1 MGGRGVAERSRNTMT
16 KPKRIKIIG
25 GGLAGPEAALQAA
38 ALGCEVSLYEMRPTR
53 STEAHQTAD
62 FAELVCSNSLKSE
75 SENTAPW
82 LLKQEMRRAGSFLL
96 AEADASAVPAG
107 HALAVD
113 RVEFSKRVA
122 ARIEAEPRIAVHREE
137 VLALD
142 PDEPDTLTI
151 LATGPLTSPAL
162 TAELTRLTGS
172 GQLAFYDSI
181 SPIVDASTID
191 MSRVYFAA
199 RYDKG
204 TADYINCPFTKEE
217 YDRFLDALTTAEAV
231 PAKPWEQIPVEAAGS
246 KPSTETSSQLIADS
260 SKLSE
265 NAFPPNGQIAPESP
279 LAPQPIHYFEGC
291 LPIEETARRFGP
303 MKPVG
308 LTDPRTGRLPYAV
321 VQLRQENLR
330 ADSYN
335 LVGFQNHLK
344 FSAQARVLRLIPGLE
359 NAAFLRYGQIHR
371 NTYIN
376 APALLTETLQLR
388 AHPSILIAG
397 QLSGVEGYTESIASG
412 LLAGRYAAAL
422 AHGIQPT
429 PAPRLSAN
437 GSLTHYITHAESKR
451 FQPANITFD
460 LLPPLEEE
468 LRRRIRDKKERHRL
482 QCERA
487 LAAWDAWLHASGE
500 NNVADR
506 KSRGTRPVPDNSK
519 VASGVSL
526 SSTPESLDRS
536 LAVQNERSKQ

>member
-1 MGGRGVAERSRNTMT
+1 MKQIQV
-16 KPKRIKIIG
+16 IG

-38 ALGCEVSLYEMRPTR
+38 ALGCQVELYEMRPTR

-82 LLKQEMRRAGSFLL
+82 LLKQEMRRAGSILL

-113 RVEFSKRVA
+113 RVEFSRRVA
-122 ARIEAEPRIAVHREE
+122 ARISAEPRITIHREE
-137 VLALD
+137 VTTLNT
-142 PDEPDTLTI
+142 DEPDTLII

-162 TAELTRLTGS
+162 AAELQRLTGS
-172 GQLAFYDSI
+172 NHLAFYDSI
-181 SPIVDASTID
+181 SPIVDAATID
-191 MSRVYFAA
+191 MDRVFFAA
-199 RYDKG
+199 RYGKG

-217 YDRFLDALTTAEAV
+217 YDRFLDALTTAESV
-231 PAKPWEQIPVEAAGS
+231 PVKPWEAGALSLLSSPTLLSSRSEAEESASLPPTAHTPV
-246 KPSTETSSQLIADS
+246 
-260 SKLSE
+260 
-265 NAFPPNGQIAPESP
+265 
-279 LAPQPIHYFEGC
+279 HYFEGC
-291 LPIEETARRFGP
+291 LPIEETARRGRDTLRFGP

-308 LTDPRTGRLPYAV
+308 LTDPKTGRWPYAV

-344 FSAQARVLRLIPGLE
+344 FGEQARVLRLIPGLE
-359 NAAFLRYGQIHR
+359 NATFLRYGQIHR
-371 NTYIN
+371 NTYID
-376 APALLTETLQLR
+376 APSLLTETLQLR
-388 AHPSILIAG
+388 AHLSILIAG

-422 AHGIQPT
+422 ARGIQPT
-429 PAPRLSAN
+429 PAPRASAN

-460 LLPPLEEE
+460 LLPPLEDD
-468 LRRRIRDKKERHRL
+468 LRRRIRDKKERHRI

-487 LAAWDAWLHASGE
+487 LAAWDQWL
-500 NNVADR
+500 AD
-506 KSRGTRPVPDNSK
+506 
-519 VASGVSL
+519 
-526 SSTPESLDRS
+526 
-536 LAVQNERSKQ
+536 